1 MNLIYHYQ
9 RGAALLVSLI
19 MLLLITMIT
28 VTSFNMGKGSLEVVG
43 NMQQRSEGIEIAQG
57 VLENVVSTTA
67 FFETPNNAVV
77 SPCGG
82 TANTV
87 CVDFNGDG
95 ASDKTVTLTPAPAC
109 IKSQA
114 VLNSELNLA
123 DPEDLGCSVGSTG
136 SFGIAGV
143 AAGNSL
149 CANSVWEINAVVTA
163 TTATTA
169 LASVTR
175 GDAVRVSTDDVA
187 DACP

>member
-1 MNLIYHYQ
+1 MKSIRYRQH
-9 RGAALLVSLI
+9 GAALLVSLV
-19 MLLLITMIT
+19 MLLLITVIT
-28 VTSFNMGKGSLEVVG
+28 VTSFNMGRGSLEVVG

-57 VLENVVSTTA
+57 VLETVVSTTD
-67 FFETPNNAVV
+67 FFMDPANAIT

-95 ASDKTVTLTPAPAC
+95 TTDKTVTLSPPPAC
-109 IKSQA
+109 IKAQG
-114 VLNSELNLA
+114 VLNTELNLA
-123 DPEDLGCSVGSTG
+123 DPEDLGCAVGASG

-143 AAGNSL
+143 ASGSSL
-149 CANSVWEINAVVTA
+149 CANSVWEINAVVSS

-175 GDAVRVSTDDVA
+175 GDAVRVSTDDIA
-187 DACP
+187 TSCP